1 VLDSPHSGTFYPHD
15 FGAVC
20 DLPTLRRAEDTHVE
34 KIYAF
39 APALGVAWV
48 EAHFPR
54 IYLDANR
61 DTTELDTTLL
71 DGEWTDPISTDP
83 KVLSK
88 VRLGKGLIWKF
99 TDEGE
104 PIYNRLLSVAEVR
117 ARIDRCWRPYHAAVA
132 QAIDAAH
139 ARHGYSIHI
148 NCHSMPAVAASHATE
163 FPGMVHADFVVGDRD
178 GSTASP
184 ALSAL
189 ICEHLRGCGYSVE
202 YNHPYKG
209 VELVRRYGNPAQHR
223 HSIQV
228 EINRKLYM
236 DETTLDWLALEPGN
250 ADRQPFPSVWP
261 VRTLRSDVEPANFTA
276 RLGLYSMDNGTPL
289 APAPGR
295 RPRPAPMRRPAPPG
309 CCRRR
314 ARRFCAT
321 RPPGHHAGADFM
333 GGYCF
338 LNNAAVAAQ
347 ALRDARVSR
356 VAVLDVD
363 YHHGNGTQSLFYER
377 ADVLFVSI
385 HGDPRTE
392 YPFYLGHADE
402 TGRGR
407 RRGLQPEPAAARRQL
422 RPTWFEALDAA
433 CARIAAAWLRC
444 PGGVAGAGHLR
455 GRSDLAFALQA
466 DDFSRLGERLARLGM
481 PTVFVLEGGYA
492 AAELG
497 RTR

>member
-1 VLDSPHSGTFYPHD
+1 MHAALKLINHRFQQPDPGATGTPGVAAPPVSMVSQQPGTTPLVLDSPHSGTFYPHD

-139 ARHGYSIHI
+139 ARHGYSIHL
-148 NCHSMPAVAASHATE
+148 NCHSMPAVAASHATL
-163 FPGMVHADFVVGDRD
+163 FPGLVHADLVVGDRD
-178 GSTASP
+178 GSTANA
-184 ALSAL
+184 ALSQQVCA
-189 ICEHLRGCGYSVE
+189 HLRACGYSVE

-209 VELVRRYGNPAQHR
+209 VELVRRHSDPARQR
-223 HSIQV
+223 HSIQL

-236 DETTLDWLALEPGN
+236 DEHTLAIDSAGM
-250 ADRQPFPSVWP
+250 
-261 VRTLRSDVEPANFTA
+261 A
-276 RLGLYSMDNGTPL
+276 RLQTDL
-289 APAPGR
+289 
-295 RPRPAPMRRPAPPG
+295 
-309 CCRRR
+309 
-314 ARRFCAT
+314 
-321 RPPGHHAGADFM
+321 
-333 GGYCF
+333 
-338 LNNAAVAAQ
+338 
-347 ALRDARVSR
+347 
-356 VAVLDVD
+356 
-363 YHHGNGTQSLFYER
+363 QSLV
-377 ADVLFVSI
+377 ALLLAWTP
-385 HGDPRTE
+385 PR
-392 YPFYLGHADE
+392 
-402 TGRGR
+402 
-407 RRGLQPEPAAARRQL
+407 
-422 RPTWFEALDAA
+422 
-433 CARIAAAWLRC
+433 
-444 PGGVAGAGHLR
+444 
-455 GRSDLAFALQA
+455 
-466 DDFSRLGERLARLGM
+466 
-481 PTVFVLEGGYA
+481 
-492 AAELG
+492 
-497 RTR
+497 

>member
-1 VLDSPHSGTFYPHD
+1 MHAALKLINHRFQQPDPGATGTPGVAAPPVSMVSQQPGTTPLVLDSPHSGTFYPHD

-117 ARIDRCWRPYHAAVA
+117 ARIDRCWRPYHGAVA

-209 VELVRRYGNPAQHR
+209 VELVRRHSHPAQHR
-223 HSIQV
+223 HSIQL

-236 DETTLDWLALEPGN
+236 DEATLE
-250 ADRQPFPSVWP
+250 
-261 VRTLRSDVEPANFTA
+261 
-276 RLGLYSMDNGTPL
+276 
-289 APAPGR
+289 
-295 RPRPAPMRRPAPPG
+295 
-309 CCRRR
+309 
-314 ARRFCAT
+314 
-321 RPPGHHAGADFM
+321 
-333 GGYCF
+333 
-338 LNNAAVAAQ
+338 
-347 ALRDARVSR
+347 
-356 VAVLDVD
+356 
-363 YHHGNGTQSLFYER
+363 
-377 ADVLFVSI
+377 
-385 HGDPRTE
+385 
-392 YPFYLGHADE
+392 
-402 TGRGR
+402 
-407 RRGLQPEPAAARRQL
+407 
-422 RPTWFEALDAA
+422 
-433 CARIAAAWLRC
+433 IAAA
-444 PGGVAGAGHLR
+444 G
-455 GRSDLAFALQA
+455 F
-466 DDFSRLGERLARLGM
+466 ARLQTDLRSLVALLLATD
-481 PTVFVLEGGYA
+481 P
-492 AAELG
+492 
-497 RTR
+497 R